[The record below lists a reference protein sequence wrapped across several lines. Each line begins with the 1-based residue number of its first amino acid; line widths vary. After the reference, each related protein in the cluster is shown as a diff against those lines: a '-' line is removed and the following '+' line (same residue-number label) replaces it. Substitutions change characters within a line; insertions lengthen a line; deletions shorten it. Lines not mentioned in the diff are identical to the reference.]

1 MATYPIK
8 TKYVSS
14 KYEAMNITNYSRYG
28 LIPFGTYGTSYSTS
42 PSDYRGLMML
52 VSDSNPSSEN
62 LTTLT
67 ITAEGYEIDQNI
79 NGNKILTSENTNVIL
94 NSSLGK
100 LMIKQETNSSNIK
113 RGLSSTS
120 YPYLVSLYIGINNV
134 SSSINNRYQN
144 IYNQMINAPYMSATN
159 LSTFYNASNYYARTC
174 LYCGMY
180 ATIYHPSAIQ
190 YPNAFSYGFKRY
202 LNTPTPSNYCKNTS
216 SNSYSNYKISSY
228 VLGYGN
234 IHSSYASY
242 FRTCLC
248 GVISS
253 PTYVDKSRLSI
264 QLNRSGDTS
273 GGITISS
280 SEIKY
285 IGQITS
291 STYATTLNNLVSAQ
305 DLCDFYGVSQP
316 YIYVYY
322 KDLYSVTIPNFPLIF
337 QGVTV
342 T

>member
-14 KYEAMNITNYSRYG
+14 KYEAMNFTNYSRYG

-42 PSDYRGLMML
+42 FSDYRGLMML

-62 LTTLT
+62 LTTHT
-67 ITAEGYEIDQNI
+67 ITAEGYEIQENI
-79 NGNKILTSENTNVIL
+79 KGNKILTSENTNVIL

-100 LMIKQETNSSNIK
+100 LMIKSETNSNNIK

-120 YPYLVSLYIGINNV
+120 YPYLVSLYIGINTV
-134 SSSINNRYQN
+134 TSSINNHYQN
-144 IYNQMINAPYMSATN
+144 IYNQIINAPYMSAAN

-190 YPNAFSYGFKRY
+190 YPNAFSYTFKSY
-202 LNTPTPSNYCKNTS
+202 LNTPTPSNYCTS
-216 SNSYSNYKISSY
+216 TGSGYKISSY
-228 VLGYGN
+228 VLGNGN
-234 IHSSYASY
+234 IHSSYTSY
-242 FRTCLC
+242 FRPCLC

-253 PTYVDKSRLSI
+253 PTHVDKSRLSI
-264 QLNRSGDTS
+264 QLNRSGYTS

-285 IGQITS
+285 IGQLTS
-291 STYATTLNNLVSAQ
+291 STNATTLNNLVYAQ
-305 DLCDFYGVSQP
+305 DLMDFYGVTQP
-316 YIYVYY
+316 HIYVYY